1 MRSTRSPRSE
11 SKPCRAFTL
20 ATRSARVTVG
30 RVTHLIVLARLR
42 RENMRVHVRIAIA
55 AGIVLFAWW
64 LSGRIRHL
72 VTFAHTNPSR
82 LGFEMMGIG
91 IGLAVF
97 AIGIAFA
104 FPGGVARRLGLERS
118 RLPIG
123 AVIALTLG
131 TLGLSHAIDAVLT
144 FWAPRAV
151 EGSVVTGIS
160 RGLAGPRGWD
170 FAIALLG
177 TVVAPS
183 LGEEF
188 LCRGL
193 IQRGLVGLLGKAARW
208 IPLAVRWIGPAAAIV
223 ITSLFF
229 GRLHGEL
236 VHGAIAACLGAYLGI
251 AAYWSDS
258 TRPAIAG
265 HAVNNLGALLGSA
278 GLLPAVPVVPGL
290 CTGVGL
296 AATGIIWAYCARPRG
311 ESAGA
316 DEPELQPNPD
326 PADA

>member
-1 MRSTRSPRSE
+1 M
-11 SKPCRAFTL
+11 
-20 ATRSARVTVG
+20 
-30 RVTHLIVLARLR
+30 
-42 RENMRVHVRIAIA
+42 
-55 AGIVLFAWW
+55 LFAWW

-72 VTFAHTNPSR
+72 AAFVDTNPAR

-104 FPGGVARRLGLERS
+104 FPGPIARRLGLGRS

-131 TLGLSHAIDAVLT
+131 TLGLSHAIDAALSLSAT
-144 FWAPRAV
+144 RAL
-151 EGSVVTGIS
+151 EGSVATGIS

-177 TVVAPS
+177 SVIAPS
-183 LGEEF
+183 LGEEL

-193 IQRGLVGLLGKAARW
+193 LQRGL
-208 IPLAVRWIGPAAAIV
+208 VRWIGPAAAIA

-236 VHGAIAACLGAYLGI
+236 VHGAIAACLGAYLGL

-265 HAVNNLGALLGSA
+265 HAANNFAALLGSA
-278 GLLPAVPVVPGL
+278 GLAPAVPIVPGL
-290 CTGVGL
+290 FAGL
-296 AATGIIWAYCARPRG
+296 ALAAIGIVWAYLARPRG
-311 ESAGA
+311 DAGHGEIRFGSSRPTGGA
-316 DEPELQPNPD
+316 RPGRRVGG
-326 PADA
+326 